1 MILYDGC
8 GTACHT
14 MAEAAGSQA
23 SGWGSGNQ
31 GSVEKHSCNNGLGAL
46 LYHAVPVGVFFPPVP
61 LDGRIIEWGKNGHIV

>member
-1 MILYDGC
+1 
-8 GTACHT
+8 

-61 LDGRIIEWGKNGHIV
+61 LDGPIIE